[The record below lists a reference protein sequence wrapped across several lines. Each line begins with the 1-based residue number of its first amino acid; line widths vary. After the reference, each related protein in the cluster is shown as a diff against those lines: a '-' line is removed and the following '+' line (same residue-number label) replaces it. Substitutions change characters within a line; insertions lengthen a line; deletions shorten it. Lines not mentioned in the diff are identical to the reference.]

1 MLRYRRAVFC
11 YYILDFA
18 PAMHTWLLLLTDT
31 LRRQGLISLDST
43 MRQQTAIW
51 LSRMFTRPADF
62 ETVLHVLLGDA
73 FFERNKQDV
82 LRLEREVGRPVISLW
97 DTDPI
102 FDRYPHLRGL
112 GRNLEFEQRW
122 QKMKSA
128 DPQKQK

>member
-1 MLRYRRAVFC
+1 
-11 YYILDFA
+11 
-18 PAMHTWLLLLTDT
+18 MHPWLLLLTGA
-31 LRRQGLISLDST
+31 LRRDGFLTIGADHRNQI
-43 MRQQTAIW
+43 AIW
-51 LSRMFTRPADF
+51 VSRMFTKQENF
-62 ETVLHVLLGDA
+62 ETILHVLLGDA

-122 QKMKSA
+122 QKMKST